1 MKNLKISQ
9 KLIVGYATVLVMMVV
24 LVFFS
29 ISILNSLRGIIDE
42 FYNTAVQTVKLSSE
56 INARTQEMA
65 KNLLHGI
72 AGLDLTND
80 ELSNL
85 GFNSSTPQQ
94 EYLKK
99 YLDNA
104 ENLYY
109 NDIPTRIDEL
119 ERALAHNPDM
129 SAKIPQMRTYYDS
142 IGKAYQAF
150 RTTAEAGNL
159 TGATYEYDNSM
170 MPNVTGLYTV
180 AQDIK
185 ADADAISDADFTSS
199 LSYVSS
205 GQIILIGVTVAAI
218 IIAVIMAI
226 TITKII
232 TSGVNE
238 IKDAALRMAKGD
250 FNVKINHDTR
260 DEIGDLAR
268 DMKDLSTRTKNIIE
282 DIMYILAELERGN
295 LRVSSHDATM
305 YIGQYENIVKS
316 LRAFRMGLNETM
328 QKVTVS
334 SDQVASGS
342 EQVALG
348 AQSLSQGATEQA
360 SSIEELAAEINI
372 VSDVIKSNAEQ
383 ATQASENTQDTVSK
397 LNEAKNEM
405 DALAEAIREMS
416 ASSEDT
422 KKIIKTIE
430 DIAFQTNILALN
442 AAVEAARA
450 GSAGKGFAV
459 VADEVRNLAG
469 KSAEAAKN
477 TTVLIES
484 TVSAI
489 DRGRALADKAV
500 DEMNMST
507 EAAGNVLVINNQIA
521 KSANQATESMAQ
533 ISSSVEQISSVVQ
546 TNSATAEESA
556 AASEELSGQSQ
567 ILKEL
572 TAQFEFYTD

>member
-9 KLIVGYATVLVMMVV
+9 KLLVAFGTIFVMMIV

-29 ISILNSLRGIIDE
+29 ISILGSLNSIIDE
-42 FYNTAVQTVKLSSE
+42 FYNKAVQVVMISSE
-56 INARTQEMA
+56 INARTQETA
-65 KNLLHGI
+65 KNFLH
-72 AGLDLTND
+72 A
-80 ELSNL
+80 
-85 GFNSSTPQQ
+85 
-94 EYLKK
+94 
-99 YLDNA
+99 
-104 ENLYY
+104 
-109 NDIPTRIDEL
+109 
-119 ERALAHNPDM
+119 
-129 SAKIPQMRTYYDS
+129 
-142 IGKAYQAF
+142 IGKAEDPDYVKKYF
-150 RTTAEAGNL
+150 DLAEQKFNGEVKPRFDTLEKAITSEEDKKLLSDMRSYADKISEAYVVFQEKVYAGTVEESIN
-159 TGATYEYDNSM
+159 AYDSDM

-180 AQDIK
+180 AQELK
-185 ADADAISDADFTSS
+185 ANALEVADADFQSS
-199 LSYVSS
+199 LNYVNS
-205 GQIILIGVTVAAI
+205 GRIILIAITAAAAI
-218 IIAVIMAI
+218 VVIVMSI
-226 TITKII
+226 YITKLI
-232 TSGVNE
+232 TAGVSDVN
-238 IKDAALRMAKGD
+238 KAALKLAKGD
-250 FNVKINHDTR
+250 FDVNLTYQSK
-260 DEIGDLAR
+260 DEIGQLAD
-268 DMKDLSTRTKNIIE
+268 DMRSLASRTKLIIE
-282 DIMYILAELERGN
+282 DIIHILHELEQGN
-295 LRVSSHDATM
+295 LKVSSNDASM
-305 YIGQYENIVKS
+305 YIGNYEKIINS
-316 LRAFRMGLNETM
+316 LREFRMALNEIM

-372 VSDVIKSNAEQ
+372 VSEVIKSNAEQ
-383 ATQASENTQDTVSK
+383 ASQASTNTQATVAK
-397 LNEAKNEM
+397 LSEAKNEM
-405 DALAEAIREMS
+405 DALADAIREMS

-489 DRGRALADKAV
+489 DRGKDLADKAV
-500 DEMNMST
+500 TEMNDST
-507 EAAGNVLVINNQIA
+507 EAAGNVLVINNEIA

-556 AASEELSGQSQ
+556 AASEQLSGQSQ

-572 TAQFEFYTD
+572 TSQFQFYTD

>member
-9 KLIVGYATVLVMMVV
+9 KLLVAFGTVFVMMIV

-29 ISILNSLRGIIDE
+29 ISILGSLNGIIDE
-42 FYNTAVQTVKLSSE
+42 FYNKAVQVVMISSE
-56 INARTQEMA
+56 INARTQETA
-65 KNLLHGI
+65 KNLLH
-72 AGLDLTND
+72 A
-80 ELSNL
+80 
-85 GFNSSTPQQ
+85 
-94 EYLKK
+94 
-99 YLDNA
+99 
-104 ENLYY
+104 
-109 NDIPTRIDEL
+109 
-119 ERALAHNPDM
+119 
-129 SAKIPQMRTYYDS
+129 
-142 IGKAYQAF
+142 IGKAEDPDYVKKYF
-150 RTTAEAGNL
+150 DLAEQKFNGEVKPRFDTLEKAITSEEDKKLLSDMRSYADKISEAYVVFQEKVYAGTVEESINS
-159 TGATYEYDNSM
+159 YDSDM

-180 AQDIK
+180 AQELKANALEI
-185 ADADAISDADFTSS
+185 ADADFQSS
-199 LSYVSS
+199 LNYVNS
-205 GQIILIGVTVAAI
+205 GRIILIAITAAAAI
-218 IIAVIMAI
+218 VVIVMSVY
-226 TITKII
+226 ITKLI
-232 TSGVNE
+232 TAGVSDVN
-238 IKDAALRMAKGD
+238 KAALKLAKGD
-250 FNVKINHDTR
+250 FDVNLTYQSK
-260 DEIGDLAR
+260 DEIGQLAD
-268 DMKDLSTRTKNIIE
+268 DMRSLASRTKLIIE
-282 DIMYILAELERGN
+282 DIIHILHELEQGN
-295 LRVSSHDATM
+295 LKVSSNDASM
-305 YIGQYENIVKS
+305 YIGNYEKIINS
-316 LRAFRMGLNETM
+316 LREFRMALNEIM

-372 VSDVIKSNAEQ
+372 VSEVIKSNAEQ
-383 ATQASENTQDTVSK
+383 ASQASTNTQATVAK
-397 LNEAKNEM
+397 LSDAKNEM
-405 DALAEAIREMS
+405 DALADAIREMS

-489 DRGRALADKAV
+489 DRGKDLADKAV
-500 DEMNMST
+500 TEMNDST
-507 EAAGNVLVINNQIA
+507 EAAGNVLVINNEIA

-556 AASEELSGQSQ
+556 AASEQLSGQSQ

-572 TAQFEFYTD
+572 TSQFQFYTD